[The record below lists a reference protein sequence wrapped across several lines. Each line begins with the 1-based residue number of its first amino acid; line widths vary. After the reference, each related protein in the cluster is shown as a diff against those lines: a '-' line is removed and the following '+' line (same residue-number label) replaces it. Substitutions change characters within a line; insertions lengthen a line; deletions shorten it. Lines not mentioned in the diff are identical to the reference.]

1 MKSRFG
7 QNRPLKT
14 AAALLLGGLLATVA
28 LSQVLGINP
37 QPDLPPL
44 RLAQSNATMP
54 PAMTA
59 PSRGEPADA
68 VNRGEL
74 VMRTSFLVFREAHRN
89 SMVRLELR
97 REARRRVQTLD
108 RNYESAMEKAM
119 IMVSSATNDE
129 GRRRASDRIQRET
142 KTYAAAFRDIVGQET
157 YVLYSRIYA
166 EEFARIDQNQFM
178 ELAEREIRA
187 RRTPPRSSSQRIRA

>member
-1 MKSRFG
+1 
-7 QNRPLKT
+7 
-14 AAALLLGGLLATVA
+14 
-28 LSQVLGINP
+28 
-37 QPDLPPL
+37 
-44 RLAQSNATMP
+44 
-54 PAMTA
+54 MTA